1 MEIPSTIKC
10 FQLGSVSNLMTIR
23 TVARSTDL
31 YTAVLN
37 IVCYH
42 WFAIYSC
49 LSGIN
54 YPELGQD
61 DRSGRPGLGSI
72 MPEAELLK
80 LMICFYV
87 KSTRS
92 KVHIQSAYLIGHI
105 IRARRT
111 VSSAWPCLVRTAINH
126 LITYIYYCLTFYF
139 QTSCK

>member
-1 MEIPSTIKC
+1 
-10 FQLGSVSNLMTIR
+10 MTIR

-49 LSGIN
+49 LSGITTRVRAGR
-54 YPELGQD
+54 L
-61 DRSGRPGLGSI
+61 SGGPGLGSI

-92 KVHIQSAYLIGHI
+92 KVHIQSAYLIGHLNQGQEDG
-105 IRARRT
+105 
-111 VSSAWPCLVRTAINH
+111 VPSAWPCLVRTAINH